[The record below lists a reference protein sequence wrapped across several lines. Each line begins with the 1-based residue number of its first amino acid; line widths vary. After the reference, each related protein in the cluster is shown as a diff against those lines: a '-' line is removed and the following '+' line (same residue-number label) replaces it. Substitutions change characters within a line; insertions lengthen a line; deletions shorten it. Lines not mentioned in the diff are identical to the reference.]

1 MHPLPTSVAP
11 ASEKPELYAQIN
23 QQLAALLRG
32 ETDLIANTAN
42 AAALLHQLLP
52 DINWVGFYFSK
63 GDELVLGPFQG
74 KPACSRIDIGKGVCG
89 TAAAKQQTV
98 VVPDVTR
105 FDGHIAC
112 DDASLSEIVVPLI
125 NWGKLVGVLDVD
137 SPIANRFDDDD
148 AEGLEVIA
156 AILLSMLPTDNM
168 PDLSE
173 EPAVTV

>member
-1 MHPLPTSVAP
+1 MHPLTPTDSGP
-11 ASEKPELYAQIN
+11 DKLELYSQIN

-32 ETDLIANTAN
+32 ESDLIANTAN
-42 AAALLHQLLP
+42 AAALLSQTLP
-52 DINWVGFYFSK
+52 NINWVGFYFSK

-74 KPACSRIDIGKGVCG
+74 KPACSRINVGKGVCG

-98 VVPDVTR
+98 IDTDITR
-105 FDGHIAC
+105 FEGHIVC
-112 DDASLSEIVVPLI
+112 DDASRSEIVVPLL

-137 SPIANRFDDDD
+137 SPSPNRFDDDD

-156 AILLSMLPTDNM
+156 SVLLSMLPTDNM

-173 EPAVTV
+173 ETAGTA

>member
-1 MHPLPTSVAP
+1 MHPLTPIAP
-11 ASEKPELYAQIN
+11 VSDKPELYTQIN

-32 ETDLIANTAN
+32 ECDLIANTAN
-42 AAALLHQLLP
+42 AAALLYHLLP

-63 GDELVLGPFQG
+63 DDELVLGPFQG
-74 KPACSRIDIGKGVCG
+74 KPACSRINMGKGVCR
-89 TAAAKQQTV
+89 TAAARQQTLI
-98 VVPDVTR
+98 VPDVTR

-112 DDASLSEIVVPLI
+112 DDASRSEIVVPLI

-137 SPIANRFDDDD
+137 SPTPNRFDEDD

-156 AILLSMLPTDNM
+156 SVLLSFLPTDTM

-173 EPAVTV
+173 ETAVSS

>member
-1 MHPLPTSVAP
+1 MHPLTPIAA
-11 ASEKPELYAQIN
+11 ASDKPELYNQIN

-32 ETDLIANTAN
+32 ESDLTANTAN
-42 AAALLHQLLP
+42 AAALLYQLLP

-74 KPACSRIDIGKGVCG
+74 KPACSRIAIGKGVCG

-98 VVPDVTR
+98 IVPDVTR

-112 DDASLSEIVVPLI
+112 DDASRSEIVVPLI
-125 NWGKLVGVLDVD
+125 NWGNLVGVLDVD

-156 AILLSMLPTDNM
+156 AILLSLLPTDNM
-168 PDLSE
+168 PDLSQ
-173 EPAVTV
+173 EPAVTA

>member
-1 MHPLPTSVAP
+1 MHPLTPVDPAP
-11 ASEKPELYAQIN
+11 DKPALYSQIN
-23 QQLAALLRG
+23 RQLAALLDG
-32 ETDLIANTAN
+32 ESDLIANTAN
-42 AAALLHQLLP
+42 AAALLYHLLP

-74 KPACSRIDIGKGVCG
+74 KPACSRIHTGKGVCG

-98 VVPDVTR
+98 IVPDVTR
-105 FDGHIAC
+105 FDGHIVC
-112 DDASLSEIVVPLI
+112 DAASRSEIVVPLI

-137 SPIANRFDDDD
+137 SPTPNRFDEDD

-156 AILLSMLPTDNM
+156 AVLLSLLPTDNM

-173 EPAVTV
+173 EPAISS

>member
-1 MHPLPTSVAP
+1 MHPLTPSDSGP
-11 ASEKPELYAQIN
+11 DKPELYTQIN

-32 ETDLIANTAN
+32 ESDLIANTAN
-42 AAALLHQLLP
+42 AAALLSQTLP
-52 DINWVGFYFSK
+52 NINWVGFYFSK

-74 KPACSRIDIGKGVCG
+74 KPACSRINVGKGVCG

-98 VVPDVTR
+98 IVPDVTR
-105 FDGHIAC
+105 FEGHIVC
-112 DDASLSEIVVPLI
+112 DDASRSEIVVPLL

-137 SPIANRFDDDD
+137 SPSPNRFDDDD

-156 AILLSMLPTDNM
+156 SVLLSMLPTDNM

-173 EPAVTV
+173 ETAGTA